1 MNFTPVCLVSD
12 LVNEASPRRRRFG
25 RSTNKRGTVMGIKI
39 NDVKQ
44 ICDANVTRMI
54 TIHDDILVH
63 SDKVIQNNSIRSKK
77 KNIGG

>member
-1 MNFTPVCLVSD
+1 
-12 LVNEASPRRRRFG
+12 
-25 RSTNKRGTVMGIKI
+25 MGIKI